1 MIARCLLALLPVM
14 TFQDGEVL
22 QPGYTEHRAVSF
34 GAYWKLNHIDNDT
47 IKDITFSYYH
57 ADSTAFGTCH
67 FTSGRAWPMSVNR
80 MQPHNEYC
88 FVPSLKVGKPI
99 GIYSDTLI
107 VDYTYG
113 GEAGQFRLPI
123 RQAVG
128 ETREVYIHRGEHF
141 TFHGREYTESG
152 EYFDEESV
160 EVLKL
165 HVIEPCEVHI
175 EAPSVLCEPGEVTL
189 TTSREGDYYLWRGYG
204 ITDSTS
210 RNAIAQLDTV
220 GTIPYTITVTTMT
233 ETGENLIYNGDFEQG
248 PQGFSTQYRYL
259 APYFFASMNYTHISS
274 GRYSI
279 VAWPRQV
286 NNPWYVCEHDGYMMV
301 VDGSSSSQNN
311 PDKVFGTT
319 VRVEPN
325 TNYAFSAEI
334 VAVSVHSPSTAPNL
348 QFYINGETFS
358 EVHQPSMRQCEWS
371 KIYKIWNSGD
381 LSGDIDISLL
391 DHNRYSGG
399 NDFAVDN
406 ISFRPLCI
414 AEDTIHIHV
423 GDTTLTRATE
433 NITTCDSILWNGHV
447 YKESG
452 VYRFDTTSV
461 FGCDSVVTLRLAVHP
476 SYHIEETAVACDSF
490 EWKGHMYHQSG
501 EYRFD
506 TTSVFGCDSVV
517 TLRLTV
523 HPSYH
528 IEETAIAC
536 DSFEWKGH
544 MYYHSGE
551 YRFDTTSV
559 FGCDSVVT
567 LHLTVHPSYHI
578 EETAIACD
586 SFEWKGHMY
595 YQSGAYRFDTTTI
608 YGCDSVVTLCL
619 TVHPSYHIE
628 ETAIACDSFAW
639 KGHMYYQSGAY
650 RFDTTT
656 VYGCDSVEMLYL
668 TIHDCSFKVNLQPV
682 TEVCADEGALVVN
695 YTYEAAYQGPD
706 RVSVTLTPDILSEPA
721 ELTDTQV
728 VIPLPTD
735 IRPDYY
741 EGHVLFMSDYDSAA
755 FDINFLVRYP
765 ASVFYQ
771 KWNNVLSLQNKAY
784 NGGYEWDDYRWRMDN
799 VELPNERHSYIYMG
813 VGETLQMGHEY
824 VAYLRRVGEDYY
836 IPTCAFV
843 PTEHVDSQ
851 DYPTIYSGIELVA
864 MPEHLPEDYEIYDL
878 LGRRVRECTR
888 GGLYIYRKV
897 K

>member
-1 MIARCLLALLPVM
+1 MIARCLLALLPVL

-80 MQPHNEYC
+80 MLPHNEYC

-128 ETREVYIHRGEHF
+128 ETTEVYIHRGEHF

-165 HVIEPCEVHI
+165 HVIEPCEVRI

-233 ETGENLIYNGDFEQG
+233 ETGENLIYNGDFEHG

-319 VRVEPN
+319 VQVEPN

-461 FGCDSVVTLRLAVHP
+461 FGCDSVVTLRLTVHP
-476 SYHIEETAVACDSF
+476 SYHIEETATACDSF
-490 EWKGHMYHQSG
+490 EWKGHMYYQSG

-506 TTSVFGCDSVV
+506 TTTVYGCDSVV

-523 HPSYH
+523 HPSYQV
-528 IEETAIAC
+528 EE
-536 DSFEWKGH
+536 
-544 MYYHSGE
+544 
-551 YRFDTTSV
+551 
-559 FGCDSVVT
+559 VV
-567 LHLTVHPSYHI
+567 
-578 EETAIACD
+578 AACD

-595 YQSGAYRFDTTTI
+595 YQSGAYRFDTTTV
-608 YGCDSVVTLCL
+608 YGCDSVVTLRL
-619 TVHPSYHIE
+619 TVHLSSYSEKYE
-628 ETAIACDSFAW
+628 EHCYSYVWHGKT
-639 KGHMYYQSGAY
+639 YRQSGEY

-682 TEVCADEGALVVN
+682 TEICADEGALVVN

-706 RVSVTLTPDILSEPA
+706 RVLVTLTPDILSEPA

-864 MPEHLPEDYEIYDL
+864 MPENLPEDYEIYDL

>member
-544 MYYHSGE
+544 MYY
-551 YRFDTTSV
+551 
-559 FGCDSVVT
+559 
-567 LHLTVHPSYHI
+567 
-578 EETAIACD
+578 
-586 SFEWKGHMY
+586 
-595 YQSGAYRFDTTTI
+595 
-608 YGCDSVVTLCL
+608 
-619 TVHPSYHIE
+619 
-628 ETAIACDSFAW
+628 
-639 KGHMYYQSGAY
+639 QSGAY

>member
-1 MIARCLLALLPVM
+1 MIARCLLALLPVL

-113 GEAGQFRLPI
+113 GEAGRFRLPI

-128 ETREVYIHRGEHF
+128 ETTEVYIHRGEHF

-165 HVIEPCEVHI
+165 HVIEPCEVRI

-210 RNAIAQLDTV
+210 RNAIAQLDTI

-319 VRVEPN
+319 VQVEPN

-452 VYRFDTTSV
+452 
-461 FGCDSVVTLRLAVHP
+461 A
-476 SYHIEETAVACDSF
+476 
-490 EWKGHMYHQSG
+490 
-501 EYRFD
+501 YRFD

-528 IEETAIAC
+528 IEETATAC

-544 MYYHSGE
+544 MYYQSGE
-551 YRFDTTSV
+551 YRFDTTTV
-559 FGCDSVVT
+559 YGCDSVVT
-567 LHLTVHPSYHI
+567 LRLTVHPSYQV
-578 EETAIACD
+578 EEVVAACD

-595 YQSGAYRFDTTTI
+595 YQSGAYRFDTTTV
-608 YGCDSVVTLCL
+608 YGCDSVVTLRL
-619 TVHPSYHIE
+619 TVHLSSYSEKYE
-628 ETAIACDSFAW
+628 EHCYSYIWHGKT
-639 KGHMYYQSGAY
+639 YRQSGEY

-682 TEVCADEGALVVN
+682 TEICADEGALVVN

-706 RVSVTLTPDILSEPA
+706 RVLVTLTPDILSEPA

-799 VELPNERHSYIYMG
+799 AELPNERHSYIYMG

-851 DYPTIYSGIELVA
+851 DFPTIYSGIELVA
-864 MPEHLPEDYEIYDL
+864 MPENLPEDYEIYDL

-888 GGLYIYRKV
+888 GGLYIYRKS

>member
-1 MIARCLLALLPVM
+1 MIARCLLALLPVL

-80 MQPHNEYC
+80 MLPHNEYC

-128 ETREVYIHRGEHF
+128 ETTEVYIHRGEHF

-165 HVIEPCEVHI
+165 HVIEPCEVRI

-319 VRVEPN
+319 VQVEPN

-423 GDTTLTRATE
+423 GDTTLTRVTE

-452 VYRFDTTSV
+452 
-461 FGCDSVVTLRLAVHP
+461 A
-476 SYHIEETAVACDSF
+476 
-490 EWKGHMYHQSG
+490 
-501 EYRFD
+501 YRFD

-544 MYYHSGE
+544 MYY
-551 YRFDTTSV
+551 
-559 FGCDSVVT
+559 
-567 LHLTVHPSYHI
+567 
-578 EETAIACD
+578 
-586 SFEWKGHMY
+586 
-595 YQSGAYRFDTTTI
+595 QSGAYRFDTTTV
-608 YGCDSVVTLCL
+608 YGCDSVVTLRL
-619 TVHPSYHIE
+619 TVHLSSYSEKYE
-628 ETAIACDSFAW
+628 EHCYSYVWHGKT
-639 KGHMYYQSGAY
+639 YRQSGEY

-682 TEVCADEGALVVN
+682 TEICADEGALVVN

-706 RVSVTLTPDILSEPA
+706 RVLVTLTPDILSEPA

-864 MPEHLPEDYEIYDL
+864 MPENLPEDYEIYDL